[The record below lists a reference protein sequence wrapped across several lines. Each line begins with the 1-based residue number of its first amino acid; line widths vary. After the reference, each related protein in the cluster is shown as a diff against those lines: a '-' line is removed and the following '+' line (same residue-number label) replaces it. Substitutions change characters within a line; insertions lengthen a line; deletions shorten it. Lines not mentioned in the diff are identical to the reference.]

1 MPVELLLLFGLAGA
15 GVLLSVAMLCVNMAM
30 AQRARRL
37 APDPE
42 ELPAAEEAVEAT
54 QAPQVQAP
62 EADGLPQT
70 AMRTAAEAPERTQPI
85 FSPLDRSEGGAVL
98 GGLRVQLDNAQEK
111 GTRAEQQDAFA
122 ITPLEEPRVLQTH
135 GVMAVVCDGMG
146 GLEGGARAANTAA
159 VQFMRAYLDAKA
171 ADGQALHQALLAANE
186 KVFALAGGK
195 EGSLG
200 TTLVAAAFSK
210 NGLWFISVGDSHIYL
225 HRNNKLYQLNRD
237 HNYYAVLLE
246 KVEEGTLSLEEAR
259 KHPERAHLTSYLGQ
273 REPALVDANA
283 EPLALRAG
291 DRVVLCSDGLFK
303 TLPAA
308 KMQQILSRCR
318 QGAAQELVRA
328 VMEAG
333 KPRQDNV
340 TAVVLYMDQV

>member
-1 MPVELLLLFGLAGA
+1 
-15 GVLLSVAMLCVNMAM
+15 
-30 AQRARRL
+30 
-37 APDPE
+37 
-42 ELPAAEEAVEAT
+42 
-54 QAPQVQAP
+54 
-62 EADGLPQT
+62 
-70 AMRTAAEAPERTQPI
+70 
-85 FSPLDRSEGGAVL
+85 
-98 GGLRVQLDNAQEK
+98 
-111 GTRAEQQDAFA
+111 
-122 ITPLEEPRVLQTH
+122 
-135 GVMAVVCDGMG
+135 
-146 GLEGGARAANTAA
+146 
-159 VQFMRAYLDAKA
+159 MRAYLDAKA

-246 KVEEGTLSLEEAR
+246 KVEGGHAEPGGGAQASGARPPDQLPRPKGTR
-259 KHPERAHLTSYLGQ
+259 PGW
-273 REPALVDANA
+273 DANA

>member
-42 ELPAAEEAVEAT
+42 ELPAAEEAAEAT
-54 QAPQVQAP
+54 QAPHAQAP

-70 AMRTAAEAPERTQPI
+70 ETRTARRRPERTQP
-85 FSPLDRSEGGAVL
+85 SSRPWTAARAGPCWAACACSM
-98 GGLRVQLDNAQEK
+98 DNAQEN
-111 GTRAEQQDAFA
+111 GTRADSR
-122 ITPLEEPRVLQTH
+122 TPLPSPPWRSPACANPRRDGRGLRRH
-135 GVMAVVCDGMG
+135 GRAG
-146 GLEGGARAANTAA
+146 GGARAANTAA

-186 KVFALAGGK
+186 KVFALGRGPRKGPLAPRWWPRPFPRTAF
-195 EGSLG
+195 GSFRWATLISICIE
-200 TTLVAAAFSK
+200 TTSSTSSTATITTTPSCWKRWRRA
-210 NGLWFISVGDSHIYL
+210 
-225 HRNNKLYQLNRD
+225 
-237 HNYYAVLLE
+237 
-246 KVEEGTLSLEEAR
+246 TLSLEEAR